1 MLKDITGKVVNVG
14 DKVILLVKEYGYRK
28 LDNAY
33 LNKTTYNGLGQWGHE
48 FGSNQYPFRVKEPQ
62 VYKI

>member
-48 FGSNQYPFRVKEPQ
+48 FGSNQYPLE
-62 VYKI
+62 